1 MTFVVVWLD
10 VVDESGEE
18 EAVARFIDVVVPVYG
33 MVVSLLTNR
42 DVVHNVPLTWEV
54 VPVTF
59 VVVWFD
65 VVDEPGEEEAVVGF
79 IDVVVPV
86 Y

>member
-10 VVDESGEE
+10 VVDE
-18 EAVARFIDVVVPVYG
+18 
-33 MVVSLLTNR
+33 
-42 DVVHNVPLTWEV
+42 
-54 VPVTF
+54 
-59 VVVWFD
+59 
-65 VVDEPGEEEAVVGF
+65 PGEEEDVVGF

>member
-1 MTFVVVWLD
+1 MAN
-10 VVDESGEE
+10 G
-18 EAVARFIDVVVPVYG
+18 
-33 MVVSLLTNR
+33 
-42 DVVHNVPLTWEV
+42 DVVHDVPLTWEV

-59 VVVWFD
+59 VVVWLD
-65 VVDEPGEEEAVVGF
+65 VVDEPCEEEAVVGF

>member
-1 MTFVVVWLD
+1 M
-10 VVDESGEE
+10 
-18 EAVARFIDVVVPVYG
+18 
-33 MVVSLLTNR
+33 
-42 DVVHNVPLTWEV
+42 
-54 VPVTF
+54 TF

-65 VVDEPGEEEAVVGF
+65 VVDEPEEEEAVVGF

>member
-18 EAVARFIDVVVPVYG
+18 EAV
-33 MVVSLLTNR
+33 
-42 DVVHNVPLTWEV
+42 
-54 VPVTF
+54 
-59 VVVWFD
+59 
-65 VVDEPGEEEAVVGF
+65 VGF

>member
-1 MTFVVVWLD
+1 M
-10 VVDESGEE
+10 
-18 EAVARFIDVVVPVYG
+18 
-33 MVVSLLTNR
+33 
-42 DVVHNVPLTWEV
+42 
-54 VPVTF
+54 TF

-86 Y
+86 SLGLSMSLFQYTEWKFR